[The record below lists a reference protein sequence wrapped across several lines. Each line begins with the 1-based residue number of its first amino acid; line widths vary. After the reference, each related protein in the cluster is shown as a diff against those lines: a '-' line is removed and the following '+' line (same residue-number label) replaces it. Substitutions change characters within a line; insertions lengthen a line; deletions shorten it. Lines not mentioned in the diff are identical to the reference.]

1 MGSIFISYCHRDAD
15 KVLPFCELLRKRNYL
30 CWFDKKNIDDGDFWD
45 EHIKTAIASCR
56 VFIAFLSNE
65 YNNSIYC
72 REEFARAKRND
83 HCKIFVVTIGNVLNN
98 LNILDEYSAYQVI
111 TLEGEGFDQNLLNRL
126 SVRDEFDECR
136 LVATKR
142 KVDIDKCKT
151 FITFLG
157 QNKERNL
164 LNYLKI
170 FLQVLLKINDFNC
183 EGKYLNKQSDFSSLV
198 IDDAFSSN
206 PEAFFIN
213 DNDFS
218 NNLEDMCFQNNFIKN
233 VYLNLFT
240 LFQNPFSQNI
250 KLNKICLSN
259 AFADY
264 LEKNYL
270 RRDNFNSKPVS
281 HFIKETFKYFE
292 YEINNLFSAD
302 ELLDNLIQRVS
313 SIYSAYATFIN
324 ILKRINLET
333 SFVDSSVSRQCFDVL
348 KIYYKCFYLDKK
360 IISECLPDLKD
371 EGSGKIL
378 SENSLGENY
387 FRNGNFYLYGNYGC
401 GASCLLISLFLKS
414 SDILYLDLSKI
425 VEYAECEDN
434 LIKHSFTLTYK
445 NTLGLSYAPLSNYS
459 FYHSR
464 VTLIL
469 DNFDYLNSENKKKIL
484 KELEDL
490 NDSFNI
496 CFYSRKRN
504 IDNKVYLDNQTSNV
518 FQKFSYLEVLP
529 LDSKKILTY
538 LEKCNTDL
546 DLISQLKN
554 NSNQSFFEFFNSF
567 SKLNIFISLNQD
579 NEISDENETLISPIK
594 MYQLFFDSKEDFSL
608 SKNISTLFENDLADI
623 KDIISS
629 AVQDE
634 IRKIE
639 QIAFY
644 GNYNELTKK
653 RFRNL
658 FVKYN
663 VLYEKEGKYYIVDDL
678 KVYFKASYLSHQIKE
693 SITNYDFENLEQ
705 MLMPFANQYQVLE
718 YLSEMKL
725 FDDDFYFTLSQTQE
739 DKFVHLK
746 EIIYKI
752 ALYNDEE
759 EVLRLMSLISLP
771 EISEHA
777 FLNCENLEIV
787 YLPNNLKKIGHAAF
801 ANMSRLKKLVLSSLS
816 EELIISAFAAVNC
829 QNLKTIIL
837 GDNYKKYHH
846 PLFFNLKN
854 LKKIIVSENN
864 SFFTSLLDDKVLYSF
879 DGKILY
885 IAANSLQGEVIL
897 PETTEVITEH
907 SLAYLDKITKLK
919 INKNCISISSD
930 FTDFDM
936 MLTEYEVDSKNPLFF
951 TSSGVLYKKDDKLTL
966 FRLPPGYFGEVKIS
980 DDVKVIGGDSLST
993 CQKVKKIILNRG
1005 LEKIGSYAFADIY
1018 NLEEVDFTSS
1028 DIRKIQLGNYLFLS
1042 SNDDVKIIIKSF
1054 DEIKSLNLKQF
1065 NSVYN
1070 QNNIHSIEYRFVK
1083 PQKIDIG
1090 FLEKNF
1096 EIISNPKNEKEY
1108 ARVVLLRNTKQFR
1121 DVISIKD
1128 TNYNILLIGLAEY
1141 NLINCKSHDEII
1153 KYLDDLIINSHI
1165 SMMVFLRDLP
1175 IIEEFLS
1182 FKNQIALLRSER
1194 DFLKGSTL
1202 LIDMF
1207 KEEIK

>member
-1 MGSIFISYCHRDAD
+1 MGSIFISYCHRDAHL
-15 KVLPFCELLRKRNYL
+15 VLPFCELLRKRNYL

-83 HCKIFVVTIGNVLNN
+83 HCKIFVITIGNVMNN

-111 TLEGEGFDQNLLNRL
+111 TLDGEIFDQNLLNRL
-126 SVRDEFDECR
+126 SAKEEFNECR
-136 LVATKR
+136 LIATNR
-142 KVDIDKCKT
+142 KIDTDKCKSFLT
-151 FITFLG
+151 YLG

-164 LNYLKI
+164 LNYLKM
-170 FLQVLLKINDFNC
+170 FLQILLRISDLNYA
-183 EGKYLNKQSDFSSLV
+183 GHYLNKQADFSSLV
-198 IDDAFSSN
+198 IDETNSPN

-213 DNDFS
+213 EVDFNKDYYDKNS
-218 NNLEDMCFQNNFIKN
+218 QNNFIKN
-233 VYLNLFT
+233 VYINLFT
-240 LFQNPFSQNI
+240 LFQNPFAQNLRI
-250 KLNKICLSN
+250 ENISLSK
-259 AFADY
+259 AFLDY
-264 LEKNYL
+264 LEKHY
-270 RRDNFNSKPVS
+270 SKRS
-281 HFIKETFKYFE
+281 CFKGKNISLFINEVLKYFE
-292 YEINNLFSAD
+292 NELNNLFNDSL
-302 ELLDNLIQRVS
+302 LLDDLIIKVS
-313 SIYSAYATFIN
+313 NIYNAYATFIN
-324 ILKRINLET
+324 ILKRINFES
-333 SFVDSSVSRQCFDVL
+333 SFVDASVNEKCFEVL
-348 KIYYKCFYLDKK
+348 KIYYKYFYLNIK
-360 IISECLPDLKD
+360 IINECLPNLKD
-371 EGSGKIL
+371 EASGKIL
-378 SENSLGENY
+378 SENFLNTNISKNS
-387 FRNGNFYLYGNYGC
+387 NFYLYGNYGC
-401 GASCLLISLFLKS
+401 GASCLLISVFFKTS
-414 SDILYLDLSKI
+414 NVLYLDLSKV
-425 VEYAECEDN
+425 VEYAESEEN

-445 NTLGLSYAPLSNYS
+445 NTLGLNYAPLSNYS
-459 FYHSR
+459 SYYSR

-469 DNFDYLNSENKKKIL
+469 DNFDYLNSENKKRIL
-484 KELEDL
+484 KELDEL
-490 NDSFNI
+490 EDSFNI

-504 IDNKVYLDNQTSNV
+504 IDNKVYLDNQSSNI

-529 LDSKKILTY
+529 LDSTKILTY
-538 LEKCNTDL
+538 LEKCNADE

-554 NSNQSFFEFFNSF
+554 NDSQSFFEFFNSF

-579 NEISDENETLISPIK
+579 NEIADERETLISPIK
-594 MYQLFFDSKEDFSL
+594 MYQLFFDSKEEFSL

-634 IRKIE
+634 IGKIE

-644 GNYNELTKK
+644 GNYDELTKK

-663 VLYEKEGKYYIVDDL
+663 VLYEKDGKYYIVDDL
-678 KVYFKASYLSHQIKE
+678 KVYFKASYLSHQLRE
-693 SITNYDFENLEQ
+693 SITNYDFENLEK
-705 MLMPFANQYQVLE
+705 MLLPFANQYQVLE

-725 FDDDFYFTLSQTQE
+725 FDDDFYFSLGQTQE
-739 DKFVHLK
+739 DKFECLK

-752 ALYNDEE
+752 SLYNDEE
-759 EVLRLMSLISLP
+759 EVLRLMSLISLT

-777 FLNCENLEIV
+777 FLNCENLETI
-787 YLPNNLKKIGHAAF
+787 YLPNNLKKVGHAAF
-801 ANMSRLKKLVLSSLS
+801 ANMSRLKKLVLSSFS
-816 EELIISAFAAVNC
+816 DELIVSAFAIVNC
-829 QNLKTIIL
+829 QNLQTIIL

-864 SFFTSLLDDKVLYSF
+864 LFFASLLDNKILYSF

-885 IAANSLQGEVIL
+885 IAANSLQGEITL
-897 PETTEVITEH
+897 PATTEVITEH
-907 SLAYLDKITKLK
+907 SLAYLDKITKLS
-919 INKNCISISSD
+919 INKNCVSISSD
-930 FTDFDM
+930 FTDFDL
-936 MLTEYEVDSKNPLFF
+936 MLTEYEVDQKNPFFF
-951 TSSGVLYKKDDKLTL
+951 TSSGILYKKEDKLIL
-966 FRLPPGYFGEVKIS
+966 FRLPPGYSGDVKIN

-1018 NLEEVDFTSS
+1018 NLEEVDFTES

-1042 SNDDVKIIIKSF
+1042 SNDNVKIIIKSF
-1054 DEIKSLNLKQF
+1054 DELKRLNLKQF

-1070 QNNIHSIEYRFVK
+1070 QNNIHSIEYRFNQ
-1083 PQKIDIG
+1083 PQKINIE
-1090 FLEKNF
+1090 FLASNF
-1096 EIISNPKNEKEY
+1096 EIISNPKNDKEY

-1121 DVISIKD
+1121 DVISIKE

-1141 NLINCKSHDEII
+1141 NLINCKSHEEII
-1153 KYLDDLIINSHI
+1153 NYLDDLIVNSHI
-1165 SMMVFLRDLP
+1165 AMMVFLRDLP

-1182 FKNQIALLRSER
+1182 FKNKIALIRSER
-1194 DFLKGSTL
+1194 DFLKGSAL